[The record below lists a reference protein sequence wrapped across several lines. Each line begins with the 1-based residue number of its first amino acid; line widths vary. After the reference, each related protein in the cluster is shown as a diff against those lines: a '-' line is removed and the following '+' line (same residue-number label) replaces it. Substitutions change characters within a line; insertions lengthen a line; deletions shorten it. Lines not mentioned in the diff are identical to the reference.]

1 MDILIF
7 EDDFYKRMI
16 PLALTRHLSDIYI
29 SGLTNLE
36 RIKIILD
43 HMKLGDYNIWL
54 SGREYLSEYITHDL
68 HVSYLSELLNLSS
81 KHVIGINSLVL
92 CTMNDLR
99 LLIEKILQIK
109 NTVWV
114 KNGRIVAFN
123 ISKETLERICES
135 TNVANIIVDEK
146 FLFNLKESG
155 VNISNVD
162 VEVLSNPWDIIKI
175 LDAILKDDIMFFY
188 NLYKEDYREV
198 KRNVFIHKD
207 AILGDV
213 VILNSGPILIEGGAV
228 VNDLVII
235 TGPAWIKKDAKLLSN
250 AKISCGVIGV
260 VSKFGAE
267 MDTAILDNYS
277 NMAHVGFLGH
287 SYVGR
292 WVNIGAL
299 TAFSDLKNTYGAV
312 KMSVNGLLTDSG
324 MIKLGSFVSDFSK
337 LSIGTYIYSGK
348 WIGVSS
354 LIHGLVNMD
363 IPSFT
368 IWTGKS
374 LIELDVSKAIDMQKR
389 MFLRRGICQKQYHA
403 KLLSKIFE
411 LTKEERTK
419 LNALKKKVEW
429 SDFV

>member
-1 MDILIF
+1 VDILIF
-7 EDDFYKRMI
+7 EDDFYRRLV

-36 RIKIILD
+36 RIKVILD
-43 HMKLGDYNIWL
+43 YMKLGDYDIWL
-54 SGREYLSEYITHDL
+54 SGRKYLSEYIIHDL
-68 HVSYLSELLNLSS
+68 YVNYLSELSDISS
-81 KHVIGINSLVL
+81 KYVIGINSLIL
-92 CTMNDLR
+92 CTMNNLR
-99 LLIEKILQIK
+99 LLIEKILQVK
-109 NTVWV
+109 NTVWI

-123 ISKETLERICES
+123 ISKETLEHICKS
-135 TNVANIIVDEK
+135 TDVANMIINEE
-146 FLFNLKESG
+146 FLSSLKKSG
-155 VNISNVD
+155 VEVLNVNIKI
-162 VEVLSNPWDIIKI
+162 LSNPWDIINI

-188 NLYKEDYREV
+188 NLYKEDFREV
-198 KRNVFIHKD
+198 KRNVFVHKN
-207 AILGDV
+207 AVLGDV
-213 VILNSGPILIEGGAV
+213 VIFNSEPILIEDGV
-228 VNDLVII
+228 VINDLVTI

-250 AKISCGVIGV
+250 AKVSCSVIGV

-277 NMAHVGFLGH
+277 NMAHAGFLGH

-299 TAFSDLKNTYGAV
+299 TAFSDLKNTYGNV
-312 KMSVNGLLTDSG
+312 KMCVNGLLTDSG

-337 LSIGTYIYSGK
+337 LSIGTHIYSGK

-354 LIHGLVNMD
+354 LVHGLVNID

-374 LIELDVSKAIDMQKR
+374 LIELNISKAIDMQKR
-389 MFLRRGICQKQYHA
+389 MFSRRGICQKQYHI

-411 LTKEERTK
+411 LTKEERMK
-419 LNALKKKVEW
+419 LNAIKKRVEW
-429 SDFV
+429 SDFI